1 MVFKTNCVVEVEDIN
16 DKFKM
21 TNKAILRCLQNVS
34 IKHAD
39 SVGYGLKN
47 VVKNGCTLVL
57 LEWSFEVLER
67 PKYGEELEVSTW
79 LRKSNRKLAYKDF
92 EIYSGGVKK
101 IVASSKW
108 ILLDLK
114 TFKSIPVGKDVLAIY
129 QPEEKVVLDDYE
141 MLEQDNYDNKIDYFI
156 RKSDIDVNGHVHNL
170 NYSDMALEV
179 LDGFKELDNF
189 KISYRKQIKYGDKIK
204 INYTGIDKKYYVK
217 IVNETNNELSSLI
230 EMW

>member
-79 LRKSNRKLAYKDF
+79 LRKSNRKF
-92 EIYSGGVKK
+92 
-101 IVASSKW
+101 SS
-108 ILLDLK
+108 
-114 TFKSIPVGKDVLAIY
+114 T
-129 QPEEKVVLDDYE
+129 
-141 MLEQDNYDNKIDYFI
+141 
-156 RKSDIDVNGHVHNL
+156 
-170 NYSDMALEV
+170 
-179 LDGFKELDNF
+179 
-189 KISYRKQIKYGDKIK
+189 
-204 INYTGIDKKYYVK
+204 
-217 IVNETNNELSSLI
+217 
-230 EMW
+230 